1 MGLAGEQARLLT
13 ITARKSDCEFQ
24 SMNLSHQKIALSR
37 DMERISTEYQN
48 ALNTTKLVYDYY
60 GSGGTTTQMNL
71 NYGLLMTPSIYND
84 YYPKLVTDAK
94 NRVVLDPAYAAAARA
109 AGIPAEG
116 LKGTPSSDV
125 RNKFIEAMAA
135 ENIITP
141 NKAATI
147 QSITYGNTIGIGSVS
162 NETAATTQITY
173 DELIELIT
181 LNCEDSASW
190 GLTMGTSADRAA
202 LPSGNGAYER
212 FCHNGD
218 GNGIKQGSSSQ
229 TVTLAD
235 LLKDTTQYNLSLE
248 SPKGEKTPIYETAYL
263 QEKIIGSSE
272 NSPSFLNWMTE
283 QFAAVLGGTN
293 ASDAALQAAYNAVY
307 DLIYP
312 DSNIQ
317 KAAEEISTHNQDG
330 KKLCTTTEYDDKLN
344 FDNQSKT
351 LREHMQTVGTKLG
364 HDIDGKHG
372 DYDAGVVN
380 QASNYLGFV
389 FTDGYD
395 SGRWFYKDRNDHTT
409 VGINLNNLV
418 DVFLT
423 AYVGAM
429 KGPDNNNY
437 SMNIGARGNQ
447 VMYDHNNDDFLFT
460 IPVDTSSEDT
470 EDTCIEATF
479 YDTLFNRICLNGW
492 TENSQIN
499 DASYLQE
506 MLKSG
511 LVYISSI
518 GDDGYYYQSNYATDK
533 YIKEVPDEEAISKA
547 EAKYNTEKLRIENKE
562 QTIDTKMKNLDTEI
576 SSLTTEYDT
585 TKSLISKSIEKSFKR
600 YDA

>member
-1 MGLAGEQARLLT
+1 MGLAPEQARLLT

-48 ALNTTKLVYDYY
+48 ALDTTKLVYDYY
-60 GSGGTTTQMNL
+60 GSGGTTTQMDL
-71 NYGLLMTPSIYND
+71 TYGLLMTPSIYND
-84 YYPKLVTDAK
+84 YYPKLITDAK
-94 NRVVLDPAYAAAARA
+94 NRVVLDSSYAAAARA

-116 LKGTPSSDV
+116 LSGTPSSDV
-125 RNKFIEAMAA
+125 RNKFIEALVG
-135 ENIITP
+135 ENIITA

-147 QSITYGNTIGIGSVS
+147 QSITYGNTVGIGSVS
-162 NETAATTQITY
+162 NDTAGTTQITY
-173 DELIELIT
+173 DELIELISV
-181 LNCEDSASW
+181 NCEDSASW
-190 GLTMGTSADRAA
+190 GLTMGTSADKAEF
-202 LPSGNGAYER
+202 GGAYER
-212 FCHNGD
+212 FCIEPNGYGD
-218 GNGIKQGSSSQ
+218 KEGSASQ
-229 TVTLAD
+229 SVTLAD
-235 LLKDTTQYNLSLE
+235 LLNDKAQYNLSLE
-248 SPKGEKTPIYETAYL
+248 SPQGEKTPIWETAYL
-263 QEKIIGSSE
+263 QEKIVGE
-272 NSPSFLNWMTE
+272 NENDPSFLKWMTD
-283 QFAAVLGGTN
+283 QFSAVLGGTT
-293 ASDAALQAAYNAVY
+293 ASDAAIQAGYNAVY
-307 DLIYP
+307 DLVYP

-317 KAAEEISTHNQDG
+317 EAAAELASHNYDNSDLCENSEWNST
-330 KKLCTTTEYDDKLN
+330 LT
-344 FDNQSKT
+344 FDNGDKN

-380 QASNYLGFV
+380 QSSNYLGFV

-395 SGRWFYKDRNDHTT
+395 SKRWFYKDRNDHTT
-409 VGINLNNLV
+409 VSINLNNLV

-429 KGPDNNNY
+429 KGADENNY
-437 SMNIGARGNQ
+437 SMNVGSKNNQ
-447 VMYDHNNDDFLFT
+447 VMYDPKNDDFLFT
-460 IPVDTSSEDT
+460 IPVDTSSDGS
-470 EDTCIEATF
+470 DDSCIEATF
-479 YDTLFNRICLNGW
+479 YDTLFNRICLDGW
-492 TENSQIN
+492 TENSQVN

-511 LVYISSI
+511 LVFISSI

-533 YIKEVPDEEAISKA
+533 YIKEVSDEEAIAKA
-547 EAKYNTEKLRIENKE
+547 EAKYNTEKTRIENKE

>member
-1 MGLAGEQARLLT
+1 MALASIQARLLT

-24 SMNLSHQKIALSR
+24 SMNLSHQKISLSR
-37 DMERISTEYQN
+37 DMERVSTEYQN
-48 ALNTTKLVYDYY
+48 ALDTTKLVYDYY

-116 LKGTPSSDV
+116 LSGTPSSDV

-147 QSITYGNTIGIGSVS
+147 QSITYGNTVGVGSVS
-162 NETAATTQITY
+162 NETAGTTQITY
-173 DELIELIT
+173 DELIELIS

-190 GLTMGTSADRAA
+190 GLTMGTSADKAP
-202 LPSGNGAYER
+202 LGGASER
-212 FCHNGD
+212 FCTDSD
-218 GNGIKQGSSSQ
+218 GNGVRDGGSSQ
-229 TVTLAD
+229 YVTLAD
-235 LLKDTTQYNLSLE
+235 LLTDKAQYNLSLE
-248 SPKGEKTPIYETAYL
+248 SPQGEKTPLFETAYL

-272 NSPSFLNWMTE
+272 NSPSFLNWMTD
-283 QFAAVLGGTN
+283 QFEAVLGGTN
-293 ASDAALQAAYNAVY
+293 ASNAALQAAYNAVY

-312 DSNIQ
+312 DSSIQ
-317 KAAEEISTHNQDG
+317 EAASEVASHNYDNSDLCENTEFDDTFQG
-330 KKLCTTTEYDDKLN
+330 KTY
-344 FDNQSKT
+344 
-351 LREHMQTVGTKLG
+351 REHMQGVGTKLG

-372 DYDAGVVN
+372 DYDAGVVT
-380 QASNYLGFV
+380 QSPNYLGFV

-395 SGRWFYKDRNDHTT
+395 SRRWFYKDRNDHTT
-409 VGINLNNLV
+409 VSINLNNIA

-429 KGPDNNNY
+429 KGPENNDY
-437 SMNIGARGNQ
+437 TMNVGPRGNQ
-447 VMYDHNNDDFLFT
+447 IMYDPNSDDFLFT
-460 IPVDTSSEDT
+460 IPVNTNSEDT

-511 LVYISSI
+511 LVFISSI
-518 GDDGYYYQSNYATDK
+518 GDDGYYYQSNYSTDK
-533 YIKEVPDEEAISKA
+533 YIKEVPDEEAIAKA
-547 EAKYNTEKLRIENKE
+547 EAKYNTEKTKIENKE
-562 QTIDTKMKNLDTEI
+562 QNIDTKMKNLDTEI

>member
-60 GSGGTTTQMNL
+60 GSGGTTSQMDL
-71 NYGLLMTPSIYND
+71 TYGLLMTPSIYND

-94 NRVVLDPAYAAAARA
+94 NRVVLDSSYAAAARA

-116 LKGTPSSDV
+116 LSGTPSSDV

-147 QSITYGNTIGIGSVS
+147 QSVTYGNTIGIGSVS
-162 NETAATTQITY
+162 NETAATTQVTY
-173 DELIELIT
+173 DELIELIS
-181 LNCEDSASW
+181 LNCTDSASW
-190 GLTMGTSADRAA
+190 GLTMGTTADKAP
-202 LPSGNGAYER
+202 LGGAYER
-212 FCHNGD
+212 FCVAPD
-218 GNGIKQGSSSQ
+218 GNGVKEGSSSQ
-229 TVTLAD
+229 YVTLAD
-235 LLKDTTQYNLSLE
+235 LLTDKAQYNLSLE
-248 SPKGEKTPIYETAYL
+248 SPQGEKTPMYETAYL

-272 NSPSFLNWMTE
+272 NSSSFLNWMTD
-283 QFAAVLGGTN
+283 QFTTVLGGTN
-293 ASDAALQAAYNAVY
+293 ASEAALQAAYNAVY

-312 DSNIQ
+312 DSSIQ
-317 KAAEEISTHNQDG
+317 ECANHFSTFSQDG
-330 KKLCTTTEYDDKLN
+330 YDLCEDTEQGDSYLG
-344 FDNQSKT
+344 KT
-351 LREHMQTVGTKLG
+351 YKEHMDTVGTKLG

-389 FTDGYD
+389 YTSGYD

-409 VGINLNNLV
+409 VAINLNNIV

-429 KGPDNNNY
+429 KGPENNDY
-437 SMNIGARGNQ
+437 TMNVGSRGNQ

-460 IPVDTSSEDT
+460 IPVDTSADGT
-470 EDTCIEATF
+470 EDTCIEASF
-479 YDTLFNRICLNGW
+479 YDTLFNRICLDGW
-492 TENSQIN
+492 TENSQVN

-518 GDDGYYYQSNYATDK
+518 GDDGYYYQNNYATDK
-533 YIKEVPDEEAISKA
+533 YIKEVSDEEAITKA
-547 EAKYNTEKLRIENKE
+547 EAKYNTEKTRIENKE

>member
-1 MGLAGEQARLLT
+1 MGLATAQARLLT

-24 SMNLSHQKIALSR
+24 SMQLSHQKIALSR
-37 DMERISTEYQN
+37 DMENISTEYQN

-60 GSGGTTTQMNL
+60 GSGGTTTQMDL
-71 NYGLLMTPSIYND
+71 SYGLLMTPSIYND

-94 NRVVLDPAYAAAARA
+94 NRVVLDSSYAAAARA

-116 LKGTPSSDV
+116 LSGTPSSDV
-125 RNKFIEAMAA
+125 RNKFIEALAG

-147 QSITYGNTIGIGSVS
+147 QSVTYGNTVGIGSTA
-162 NETAATTQITY
+162 NETVGTTEITY
-173 DELIELIT
+173 DELIDLIT
-181 LNCEDSASW
+181 ANCDDSATW
-190 GLTMGTSADRAA
+190 GLTLGTSADVTTQ
-202 LPSGNGAYER
+202 GQHER
-212 FCHNGD
+212 FCIAPD
-218 GNGIKQGSSSQ
+218 GNGIQNGAYTQS
-229 TVTLAD
+229 VTLAD
-235 LLKDTTQYNLSLE
+235 LLSDKAQYNLSLE

-272 NSPSFLNWMTE
+272 NSSSFLNWITD
-283 QFAAVLGGTN
+283 QFSAVLGGTN
-293 ASDAALQAAYNAVY
+293 SSEAALQAAYNAVY

-317 KAAEEISTHNQDG
+317 QAAQEIATHDQNC
-330 KKLCTTTEYDDKLN
+330 KKLCTTTEFDDTLA
-344 FDNQSKT
+344 FDNHSKT

-364 HDIDGKHG
+364 HDVDGKYG
-372 DYDAGVVN
+372 DYNADVVN

-395 SGRWFYKDRNDHTT
+395 SKRWFHQDRNDHTT
-409 VGINLNNLV
+409 VAINLNNIV

-429 KGPDNNNY
+429 KGPDDNSY
-437 SMNIGARGNQ
+437 SMNIGTKGQ
-447 VMYDHNNDDFLFT
+447 QSMYDPNNDDFLFT
-460 IPVDTSSEDT
+460 IPVDTSSDNS
-470 EDTCIEATF
+470 DDSSIEATF
-479 YDTLFNRICLNGW
+479 YDTLFNRICLDGW
-492 TENSQIN
+492 TENTQIS
-499 DASYLQE
+499 DSSYLQE

-511 LVYISSI
+511 LVFISSI
-518 GDDGYYYQSNYATDK
+518 GDDGYYYQGNYSTDK
-533 YIKEVPDEEAISKA
+533 YIKEVSDEEAIAKA
-547 EAKYNTEKLRIENKE
+547 EAKYNTEKTKIENKE
-562 QTIDTKMKNLDTEI
+562 QNIDTKMKNLDTEI

-585 TKSLISKSIEKSFKR
+585 TKSLISKSVEKSFKR

>member
-37 DMERISTEYQN
+37 DMERVSTEYQN
-48 ALNTTKLVYDYY
+48 ALDTTKLVYDYY
-60 GSGGTTTQMNL
+60 GSGGTTTQMDL
-71 NYGLLMTPSIYND
+71 TYGLLMTPSIYND
-84 YYPKLVTDAK
+84 YYPKLITDAK
-94 NRVVLDPAYAAAARA
+94 NRVVLDSSYAAAARA

-116 LKGTPSSDV
+116 LSGTPSSDV
-125 RNKFIEAMAA
+125 RNKFIEALAG

-147 QSITYGNTIGIGSVS
+147 QSITYGNTVGIGSVS

-173 DELIELIT
+173 DELIELIS

-190 GLTMGTSADRAA
+190 GLTMGTTADKEPYRE
-202 LPSGNGAYER
+202 SSER
-212 FCHNGD
+212 FCIAPD
-218 GNGIKQGSSSQ
+218 GNGKKNQSTSSS
-229 TVTLAD
+229 VTLAD
-235 LLKDTTQYNLSLE
+235 LLTDKAQYNLSLE

-263 QEKIIGSSE
+263 QEKIIGSGE
-272 NSPSFLNWMTE
+272 NSASFLNWMTD

-317 KAAEEISTHNQDG
+317 QAAEEISHHNQDG
-330 KKLCTTTEYDDKLN
+330 KKLCTSTEYDDKLN
-344 FDNQSKT
+344 FDGQTKT

-364 HDIDGKHG
+364 HDVDGKYG
-372 DYDAGVVN
+372 DYNAGVVN
-380 QASNYLGFV
+380 ESSNYLGFV

-395 SGRWFYKDRNDHTT
+395 SSRWFHQDRNDHTT
-409 VGINLNNLV
+409 VAINLNNIA

-429 KGPDNNNY
+429 KGPENNDY
-437 SMNIGARGNQ
+437 TMNVGSLSNQ
-447 VMYDHNNDDFLFT
+447 TMYDHNNDDFLFT
-460 IPVDTSSEDT
+460 IPVDTSGDGA

-479 YDTLFNRICLNGW
+479 YDTLFNRICLDGW
-492 TENSQIN
+492 TENSQVN

-533 YIKEVPDEEAISKA
+533 YIKEVSDEEAIAKA
-547 EAKYNTEKLRIENKE
+547 EAKYNTEKTKIENKE